1 MVLLSQ
7 ELNCRVEVNA
17 DQVETTS
24 REVFKTLENAITDY
38 MNNTSFTDAR
48 FGDNEKID
56 CSLFLTVKEYG
67 NDRLSGELQIQ
78 STRPVYGSSYITPM
92 VNFRDQNVQFDY
104 RQYEPLIFS
113 TTTMESQLTAILNFY
128 AYLII
133 ALDSDSFS
141 PRGGDAAFQR
151 VDEVVKMGQSS
162 GETGWRR
169 FEDSRNRSA
178 VLAAWTEPSTSKL
191 RDLLYTYHRN
201 GLDEMSSGVVK
212 ARENITETL
221 IGNLSEVYTNAPM
234 SVGIAMF
241 RDAKLDEIVEIYMK
255 GTGDE
260 KTKILKLLEEIY
272 PTDIT
277 KIEKI
282 RKGNN

>member
-1 MVLLSQ
+1 
-7 ELNCRVEVNA
+7 
-17 DQVETTS
+17 
-24 REVFKTLENAITDY
+24 

-151 VDEVVKMGQSS
+151 ADEVVKMGQSS

-201 GLDEMSSGVVK
+201 GLDEMSSGVVT

>member
-1 MVLLSQ
+1 
-7 ELNCRVEVNA
+7 
-17 DQVETTS
+17 
-24 REVFKTLENAITDY
+24 

-151 VDEVVKMGQSS
+151 ADEVVKMGQSS

-221 IGNLSEVYTNAPM
+221 IGNLSEVYSNAPM